1 MTNCCAHWTLCADMS
16 AHASSSAGSRRV
28 YLLGMKFA
36 FKLSLVLV
44 MLVMAG
50 VSTFCAEVAVLRN
63 GATIRHERREVI
75 DQMARL
81 YLSDAPDNYVDI
93 PRDQIVRFEP
103 AEEPL
108 APPPQMQTQIQAQIS
123 APARPATIGDMVSAA
138 STRNRVDPDLVISVI
153 HAESNFDPRAVS
165 SKGAQGL
172 MQLMPKTAAS
182 LGVAN
187 PMDPA
192 ANVEGGTRY
201 LSELLALY
209 NNDIIKAL
217 AAYNA
222 GPERVD
228 QYHGL
233 PPYRET
239 INYVS
244 RIVRDFNSLKLN
256 SPQLQDM
263 DPGKR
268 MAQLYSKTSP
278 PKASTPR
285 FSSHRSVY
293 GRPRSSRW

>member
-1 MTNCCAHWTLCADMS
+1 VAMS
-16 AHASSSAGSRRV
+16 VHASSRAGSRRV
-28 YLLGMKFA
+28 CLLGMKFA

-50 VSTFCAEVAVLRN
+50 VSAFCAEVAVLRN

-108 APPPQMQTQIQAQIS
+108 APPPQARPETQTQGQIS
-123 APARPATIGDMVSAA
+123 APIRPANIGDMVSAA
-138 STRNRVDPDLVISVI
+138 SSRNRVDPDLVISVI
-153 HAESNFDPRAVS
+153 HAESNFDPRAIS
-165 SKGAQGL
+165 PKGAQGL

-256 SPQLQDM
+256 SPQLQDT

-268 MAQLYSKTSP
+268 MAQLYSKTST
-278 PKASTPR
+278 PKTSSLR

-293 GRPRSSRW
+293 GRPRSSKW

>member
-1 MTNCCAHWTLCADMS
+1 MS
-16 AHASSSAGSRRV
+16 KAG
-28 YLLGMKFA
+28 LIT
-36 FKLSLVLV
+36 V
-44 MLVMAG
+44 MLAMAA
-50 VSTFCAEVAVLRN
+50 VSTFSAEMAILRN
-63 GATIRHERREVI
+63 GAAIRHERHEMI
-75 DQMARL
+75 DQVTRL
-81 YLSDAPDNYVDI
+81 YLSGAADDYVDI
-93 PRDQIVRFEP
+93 PQNQIIRFEQ
-103 AEEPL
+103 AEEPPAPSPQTQETQAQTQTL
-108 APPPQMQTQIQAQIS
+108 PPP
-123 APARPATIGDMVSAA
+123 RPATIGDMVSAA
-138 STRNRVDPDLVISVI
+138 SSRNRVDPDLVISVI
-153 HAESNFDPRAVS
+153 HAESNFDPRAIS
-165 SKGAQGL
+165 PKGAQGL

-182 LGVAN
+182 LGVMN

-256 SPQLQDM
+256 SPQLQDT

-268 MAQLYSKTSP
+268 MAQLYSKTSTT
-278 PKASTPR
+278 KTSAPR
-285 FSSHRSVY
+285 FSSHHSVY

>member
-1 MTNCCAHWTLCADMS
+1 MS
-16 AHASSSAGSRRV
+16 ARASSPAALPRV
-28 YLLGMKFA
+28 DFRGMKFLS
-36 FKLSLVLV
+36 KLGLVLV
-44 MLVMAG
+44 MFALAA
-50 VSTFCAEVAVLRN
+50 VSTFSAEVAVLRN
-63 GATIRHERREVI
+63 GATIRHERHEVI
-75 DQMARL
+75 EQMTRL
-81 YLSDAPDNYVDI
+81 YLGGAPDNYVDI
-93 PRDQIVRFEP
+93 PRDQIVRFET

-108 APPPQMQTQIQAQIS
+108 APPPQTEAQTQAQTQTAAQTV
-123 APARPATIGDMVSAA
+123 APSRPATIGEMVSAA
-138 STRNRVDPDLVISVI
+138 SSHNRVDPDLVISVI
-153 HAESNFDPRAVS
+153 HAESNFDPRAIS
-165 SKGAQGL
+165 PKGAQGL
-172 MQLMPKTAAS
+172 MQLMPKTAAT

-187 PMDPA
+187 AMDPA

-256 SPQLQDM
+256 APQLKDT

-268 MAQLYSKTSP
+268 IAQLYSKTPSN
-278 PKASTPR
+278 APR
-285 FSSHRSVY
+285 LPAHHSVY
-293 GRPRSSRW
+293 GRPRSSRSSRW

>member
-1 MTNCCAHWTLCADMS
+1 VDMFV
-16 AHASSSAGSRRV
+16 HASSRAGSRRV
-28 YLLGMKFA
+28 CLLGMKFA
-36 FKLSLVLV
+36 FKLSFVLVL
-44 MLVMAG
+44 LVMAG
-50 VSTFCAEVAVLRN
+50 VSAFGAEVAVLRN

-108 APPPQMQTQIQAQIS
+108 APPPQAQPETQTQAQIS
-123 APARPATIGDMVSAA
+123 APIRPANIGDMVSAA
-138 STRNRVDPDLVISVI
+138 SSRNRVDPDLVISVI
-153 HAESNFDPRAVS
+153 HAESNFDPRAIS
-165 SKGAQGL
+165 PKGAQGL

-256 SPQLQDM
+256 SPQLQDT

-268 MAQLYSKTSP
+268 MAQLYSKTAT
-278 PKASTPR
+278 PKTSSPR
-285 FSSHRSVY
+285 FSSHHSVY
-293 GRPRSSRW
+293 GRPRSSKW

>member
-1 MTNCCAHWTLCADMS
+1 MS
-16 AHASSSAGSRRV
+16 AYASSAAAWRRV
-28 YLLGMKFA
+28 CLLGMKLV
-36 FKLSLVLV
+36 FKVGVVLV
-44 MLVMAG
+44 MLAMAG
-50 VSTFCAEVAVLRN
+50 VSTFAAEMAILRN
-63 GATIRHERREVI
+63 GAAIRHERHEMI
-75 DQMARL
+75 DQVTRL
-81 YLSDAPDNYVDI
+81 YLSGAADDYVDI
-93 PRDQIVRFEP
+93 PRDQIIRFEP

-108 APPPQMQTQIQAQIS
+108 APPQQVQAQTETQTQTSI
-123 APARPATIGDMVSAA
+123 PARPATIGDMVSVA
-138 STRNRVDPDLVISVI
+138 SNHNRVDPDLIISVI
-153 HAESNFDPRAVS
+153 HAESNFDPRAIS
-165 SKGAQGL
+165 PKGAQGL

-182 LGVAN
+182 LGVVN

-209 NNDIIKAL
+209 DNDIIKAL

-244 RIVRDFNSLKLN
+244 RIVRDFNSLKLS
-256 SPQLQDM
+256 SPQLQDA

-278 PKASTPR
+278 AKTSGPR

-293 GRPRSSRW
+293 GRPRSSR

>member
-1 MTNCCAHWTLCADMS
+1 VFMGEPLTDRGTHIS
-16 AHASSSAGSRRV
+16 E
-28 YLLGMKFA
+28 MKFLS
-36 FKLSLVLV
+36 KLAVVSVLFAV
-44 MLVMAG
+44 VG
-50 VSTFCAEVAVLRN
+50 IPTFSAQVAILRN
-63 GATIRHERREVI
+63 GAAIRHERHQVI
-75 DQMARL
+75 EQVTRL

-93 PRDQIVRFEP
+93 PVDQIVRFEQ

-108 APPPQMQTQIQAQIS
+108 PAPPAQPQILVPS
-123 APARPATIGDMVSAA
+123 RPATIGDMVSAA
-138 STRNRVDPDLVISVI
+138 SSRNRVDPDLVISVI
-153 HAESNFDPRAVS
+153 HAESNFDPRAIS
-165 SKGAQGL
+165 PKGAQGL
-172 MQLMPKTAAS
+172 MQLMPKTAAN
-182 LGVAN
+182 LGVGN
-187 PMDPA
+187 PMDPI

-244 RIVRDFNSLKLN
+244 RIVRDFNSLKLG
-256 SPQLQDM
+256 SPQLQDA

-268 MAQLYSKTSP
+268 IAQLYSKTST
-278 PKASTPR
+278 PKTSTAR

-293 GRPRSSRW
+293 GRPRPSRR

>member
-1 MTNCCAHWTLCADMS
+1 MS
-16 AHASSSAGSRRV
+16 VYAQRPAYARV
-28 YLLGMKFA
+28 CLPWMKFV
-36 FKLSLVLV
+36 FKLGLVFV
-44 MLVMAG
+44 MLAFAGAPTFSAEMAI
-50 VSTFCAEVAVLRN
+50 LRN
-63 GATIRHERREVI
+63 GASIRHERHEII
-75 DQMARL
+75 DQVTRL
-81 YLSDAPDNYVDI
+81 YLSGAADDYVDI
-93 PRDQIVRFEP
+93 PRDQVVRFEP

-108 APPPQMQTQIQAQIS
+108 APPPQTQAQTQTQTLTPS
-123 APARPATIGDMVSAA
+123 RPATIGDMVSAA
-138 STRNRVDPDLVISVI
+138 SSRNRVDPDLVISVI
-153 HAESNFDPRAVS
+153 HAESNFDPRAIS
-165 SKGAQGL
+165 PKGAQGL

-182 LGVAN
+182 LGVVN

-201 LSELLALY
+201 LSELLAQY

-256 SPQLQDM
+256 SPQLQDS

-278 PKASTPR
+278 AKTSARP
-285 FSSHRSVY
+285 FSSHHSVY
-293 GRPRSSRW
+293 GRPHSSRW

>member
-1 MTNCCAHWTLCADMS
+1 MRLTF
-16 AHASSSAGSRRV
+16 
-28 YLLGMKFA
+28 KFA
-36 FKLSLVLV
+36 VVSVL
-44 MLVMAG
+44 LAMAV
-50 VSTFCAEVAVLRN
+50 VSTFSAQVAILRN
-63 GATIRHERREVI
+63 GAAIRHERHEVI
-75 DQMARL
+75 EQVTRL

-93 PRDQIVRFEP
+93 PRDQIVRFEQ

-108 APPPQMQTQIQAQIS
+108 PVPAAPEPQIS
-123 APARPATIGDMVSAA
+123 VPAPTRPATIGDMVSAA
-138 STRNRVDPDLVISVI
+138 SSRNRVDPDLVISVM
-153 HAESNFDPRAVS
+153 HAESNFDPRAIS
-165 SKGAQGL
+165 PKGALGL
-172 MQLMPKTAAS
+172 MQLMPKTAAG
-182 LGVAN
+182 LGVGN

-228 QYHGL
+228 QYRGL

-244 RIVRDFNSLKLN
+244 RIVRDFNSLKLR
-256 SPQLQDM
+256 SPQLQDA

-268 MAQLYSKTSP
+268 IAQLYSKTPTAKTS
-278 PKASTPR
+278 APR
-285 FSSHRSVY
+285 FSRYRTVY